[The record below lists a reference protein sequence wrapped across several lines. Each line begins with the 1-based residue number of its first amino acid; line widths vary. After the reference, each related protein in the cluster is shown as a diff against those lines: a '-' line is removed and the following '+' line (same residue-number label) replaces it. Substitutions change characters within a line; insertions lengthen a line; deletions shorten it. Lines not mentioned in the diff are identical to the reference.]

1 MKGSFAAA
9 FDQPGG
15 GVACTA
21 AEGVETEEQ
30 SEILNRLGCD
40 FQGFLLS
47 KPVCQ
52 KKCFANF
59 LVRRLRGNP
68 ACAANAAG
76 NEGQRYVN
84 KGLAAEEI
92 RLYRGR
98 PLSRRGHH
106 LRLHQQRANRR
117 RDHCVASIAIDFGRC
132 HLTIDP

>member
-1 MKGSFAAA
+1 MQSII
-9 FDQPGG
+9 
-15 GVACTA
+15 GVAQAKGLRTT

-30 SEILNRLGCD
+30 SEILNRLGCV
-40 FQGFLLS
+40 S
-47 KPVCQ
+47 KASCSRSRCDQ

-76 NEGQRYVN
+76 NEGQRYIN

-106 LRLHQQRANRR
+106 LRLHQQRANRQ

>member
-1 MKGSFAAA
+1 M
-9 FDQPGG
+9 
-15 GVACTA
+15 ACTT

-40 FQGFLLS
+40 FQGFLLP
-47 KPVCQ
+47 KPME
-52 KKCFANF
+52 KEMLRHF

-106 LRLHQQRANRR
+106 LRLHPQRANRR
-117 RDHCVASIAIDFGRC
+117 RDQLRGFYRH
-132 HLTIDP
+132 